1 MMIGTLWIAGQRA
14 SWSPDFSAQPLPS
27 DVVRAASGPI
37 NEGAQLFHAKG
48 CEYCHEIAGYGGHRG
63 PDLTSVGDRL
73 SADQLTIQIANG
85 GTNMPAYGGNLSASE
100 LTNLVAFLVSR
111 KSN

>member
-1 MMIGTLWIAGQRA
+1 MMICTLWIAGKRA
-14 SWSPDFSAQPLPS
+14 SWSPDFSAQSLPS
-27 DVVRAASGPI
+27 DVVHAASDPI

-73 SADQLTIQIANG
+73 STDQLTIQIVNG